1 MKRLIYWIKGILF
14 PRRCIL
20 CRGFLKDEETD
31 LCHSCRTD
39 APYYPFSTANPAPKG
54 KNNLHFLD
62 SFTAV
67 WYYDGDVRKSIH
79 RYKFRNA
86 VKLSSGFG
94 RLLAMK
100 LLREG
105 SEQFDVLTWVPVSKE
120 RLHQRGYDQS
130 ELLAQAVAAELDIAS
145 VRVINKIRNTPPQ
158 SGISSPES
166 RKANV
171 LGAFSV
177 VPGATLQN
185 KSVLLLDDVYT
196 TGATMEECA
205 KVLLLAG
212 AREVHGAAVAA
223 VRYHKK

>member
-1 MKRLIYWIKGILF
+1 MKQLFYWIKGVLF

-20 CRGFLKDEETD
+20 CRCFLKDEETD

-39 APYYPFSTANPAPKG
+39 APYYPFSASNPTPKG
-54 KNNLHFLD
+54 KNSLHFLD

-67 WYYDGDVRKSIH
+67 WYYEGDVRKSIH

-94 RLLAMK
+94 RMLAMK

-105 SEQFDVLTWVPVSKE
+105 PDEFNVLTWVPVSKE
-120 RLHQRGYDQS
+120 RLRHRGFDQS
-130 ELLAQAVAAELDIAS
+130 ELLAQAVATELEINP
-145 VRVINKIRNTPPQ
+145 VRVLNKIRNTPPQ

-171 LGAFSV
+171 LGAFAV
-177 VPGATLQN
+177 VPGAELRGKT
-185 KSVLLLDDVYT
+185 VLLLDDVYT

-205 KVLLLAG
+205 RVLLMAG
-212 AREVHGAAVAA
+212 AKEVHGAAIAA
-223 VRYHKK
+223 VQYHKK

>member
-1 MKRLIYWIKGILF
+1 MWLIEWAKGIFF

-20 CRGFLKDEETD
+20 CRRFLKEEETD

-39 APYYPFSTANPAPKG
+39 APYYPFSAANPASKG
-54 KNNLHFLD
+54 KNKLHFLD

-67 WYYDGDVRKSIH
+67 WYYEGDVRKSIH

-86 VKLSSGFG
+86 VKLSSGYG
-94 RLLAMK
+94 RMLAMK

-105 SEQFDVLTWVPVSKE
+105 PEQYDILTWVPVSKA
-120 RLHQRGYDQS
+120 RLRQRGYDQS
-130 ELLAQAVAAELDIAS
+130 ELLAQAVSMELES
-145 VRVINKIRNTPPQ
+145 NPQRVLRKIRNTPPQ

-177 VPGATLQN
+177 VPGAALQN
-185 KSVLLLDDVYT
+185 KTVLLLDDVYT

-205 KVLLLAG
+205 RVLLTAG
-212 AREVHGAAVAA
+212 AKEVHGAAIAA
-223 VRYHKK
+223 VQYHK